1 MSYIA
6 DDPGPRPRLG
16 RGPWWAVGALLVL
29 LVVLAAAL
37 LGVVRADEAPTP
49 RPAAPAAD

>member
-6 DDPGPRPRLG
+6 GDPGPRPRLG
-16 RGPWWAVGALLVL
+16 RGPWWVVGALLVL

-37 LGVVRADEAPTP
+37 RSVVRADNAPTP
-49 RPAAPAAD
+49 PAAARR